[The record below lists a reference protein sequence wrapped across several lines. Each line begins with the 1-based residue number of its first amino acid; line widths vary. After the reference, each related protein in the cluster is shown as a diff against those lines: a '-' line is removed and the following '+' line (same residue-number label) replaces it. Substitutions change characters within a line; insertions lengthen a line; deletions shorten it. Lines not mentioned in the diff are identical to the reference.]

1 MLYRIYGNAGKG
13 WELITVLYK
22 EELVENFLELETCNN
37 YNRVIVIQHD
47 IMLNMDSVYTIK
59 QMVEERSRTR

>member
-1 MLYRIYGNAGKG
+1 MLYRVYGNTKKG
-13 WELITVLYK
+13 WELITILYK
-22 EELVENFLELETCNN
+22 EEFVKSFLELETCN

-59 QMVEERSRTR
+59 MSEECSRTR